1 MVLSGQH
8 VTRITRLDQG
18 KVPSITHGSLTWIT
32 IDPERALMPS
42 IGANRTP
49 GSSLCGEEGEGDEL
63 TSFALVETEEG
74 GGGGKAPSAAKR

>member
-1 MVLSGQH
+1 
-8 VTRITRLDQG
+8 
-18 KVPSITHGSLTWIT
+18 
-32 IDPERALMPS
+32 MPS